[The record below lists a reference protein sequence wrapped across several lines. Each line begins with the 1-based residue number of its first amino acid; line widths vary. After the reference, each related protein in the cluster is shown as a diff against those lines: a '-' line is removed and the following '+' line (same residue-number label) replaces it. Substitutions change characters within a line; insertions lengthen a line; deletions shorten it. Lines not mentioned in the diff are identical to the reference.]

1 MREVFLLTSRI
12 PGFYHLTLSER
23 LDKISETVDLSDE
36 EKTTLLDKGLSVQQ
50 ADQMIENVIGTFPI
64 PLGIAV
70 NFKVNG
76 EDVFIPMATEEASV
90 VAAASNAA
98 KLTYQTG
105 GFTTSTTGSI
115 MRGQIQIINVKN
127 PYHTLAKIYEKKED
141 IIQLCNEQDQTLVA
155 LGGGAKDI
163 EVLVLEESKM
173 VVVHVLVD
181 TRDAMGANAVNTML
195 EAVAPLIEEISKAE
209 VVLRILSNLA
219 DKRIVR
225 ARATFENPF
234 NNKKDEVERFLSA
247 YKLAMIDPY
256 RAATHNKG
264 IMNGISAVALATGND
279 TRAIEAGAHAYA
291 ASSGVYR
298 SLSHWELGDDGHI
311 IGTIELPLVVGIVGG
326 ATQTHPVAKLA
337 LKLMKI
343 KSAEQLAGII
353 AATGLA
359 QNFAA
364 LRALATDGIQ
374 KGHMKLH
381 ARNMALMAG
390 AKMEQVDKVIQQAA
404 EKETF
409 NFDTMKEIVES
420 QQN

>member
-1 MREVFLLTSRI
+1 MTSRI

-195 EAVAPLIEEISKAE
+195 EAVAPLIEEISEAE

>member
-1 MREVFLLTSRI
+1 MQEVFLLTSRI
-12 PGFYHLTLSER
+12 SGFYHLTPLER

-163 EVLVLEESKM
+163 EVFVLEKNKM

-225 ARATFENPF
+225 ARATFENLF

>member
-1 MREVFLLTSRI
+1 MTSRI
-12 PGFYHLTLSER
+12 SGFYHLTPLER

-163 EVLVLEESKM
+163 EVFVLEKNKM

-225 ARATFENPF
+225 ARATFENLF